1 MFRRATF
8 RMAEAGAANNKMA
21 TLHKLLTGETTFKNG
36 GLLKQCNVEAMF
48 GAQWAQEF
56 DAYAKTLSA
65 AEQATAKRQIERLA
79 LTRYT
84 TRELA
89 QFAVNGPALVDQ
101 TAQAS
106 LIADGVNLR
115 KEKGASEFNRIVSE
129 EAKLANWDAN
139 KTKAFVS
146 AVEKASA

>member
-8 RMAEAGAANNKMA
+8 RFAEANTKMQ
-21 TLHKLLTGETTFKNG
+21 TLHKLLTNETQFKNK
-36 GLLKQCNVEAMF
+36 GLLKQSNVEAMF
-48 GAQWAQEF
+48 GAQWAQELE
-56 DAYAKTLSA
+56 AYTKTLPA
-65 AEQATAKRQIERLA
+65 ADQAVVKRQVERLS

-84 TRELA
+84 TRELG
-89 QFAVNGPALVDQ
+89 QFAVNGPSLVDQ
-101 TAQAS
+101 TAQAT

-115 KEKGASEFNRIVSE
+115 KSKGASEFNKIVQE
-129 EAKLANWDAN
+129 EAKLANWDDT